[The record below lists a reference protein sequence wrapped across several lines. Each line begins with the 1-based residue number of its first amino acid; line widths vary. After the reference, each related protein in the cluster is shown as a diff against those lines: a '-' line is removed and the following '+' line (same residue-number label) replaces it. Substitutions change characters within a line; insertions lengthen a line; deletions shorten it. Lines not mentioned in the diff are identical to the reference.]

1 MNNEFNIN
9 NFLNF
14 NDLEQ
19 KDYILSLDTNEF
31 IKINEIIKK
40 KNFRLSMALSS
51 HRQSN
56 KNMAKTNVI
65 NHEIQKTKI
74 YINDIL
80 ENPEQPRKY
89 FTDND
94 INEKI
99 ESIKARGLITPITI
113 LKRNN
118 EYILIAGQIRLESF
132 RRLHNEELK
141 LNLKPD
147 KYKYKYIDVFIKENE
162 NYKNSDFAID
172 SLIENINRTDMHVID
187 TALALK
193 RAFDSQDLSL
203 RNFSKI
209 LGKSEFYLSSYLT
222 IANTDNELIEYI
234 KKKDIKSPTIIYLII
249 QMNKSIEEKKKLVDM
264 YLNGEI
270 KKAELQEIKKIDNE
284 KNKIKKDIELTIFDN
299 IFSFKKSFNMKSYKE
314 LDDENRAIIDIK
326 LNEIKNLQDEIS
338 KKMM

>member
-9 NFLNF
+9 NFLNL

-65 NHEIQKTKI
+65 NHEIEKTKI

-141 LNLKPD
+141 KC
-147 KYKYKYIDVFIKENE
+147 KFC
-162 NYKNSDFAID
+162 SA
-172 SLIENINRTDMHVID
+172 
-187 TALALK
+187 
-193 RAFDSQDLSL
+193 
-203 RNFSKI
+203 
-209 LGKSEFYLSSYLT
+209 
-222 IANTDNELIEYI
+222 
-234 KKKDIKSPTIIYLII
+234 
-249 QMNKSIEEKKKLVDM
+249 
-264 YLNGEI
+264 
-270 KKAELQEIKKIDNE
+270 
-284 KNKIKKDIELTIFDN
+284 
-299 IFSFKKSFNMKSYKE
+299 
-314 LDDENRAIIDIK
+314 
-326 LNEIKNLQDEIS
+326 
-338 KKMM
+338 